1 MSDHVLDAMR
11 DLREELRQRLLQVS
25 EYRALMAIDR
35 SIKEMCDILEARPA
49 PLEAAPEVETPQR
62 PAAVEVVQPPAAP
75 TRANT
80 IAAAFAETLSNK
92 IDQKNGRPVM
102 SSYLPAHRAHGG

>member
-25 EYRALMAIDR
+25 EYRALMALDR

-49 PLEAAPEVETPQR
+49 PVEAAPQAETPQR
-62 PAAVEVVQPPAAP
+62 PLAVEVEAPPAAP
-75 TRANT
+75 PRSNT
-80 IAAAFAETLSNK
+80 IAAAFAETLANK
-92 IDQKNGRPVM
+92 IEQRSGRPVIA
-102 SSYLPAHRAHGG
+102 SYLPAQRAVGG